1 MQSLPGG
8 VPALPRVKL
17 SELVATLS
25 LVADLGMGRPVERV
39 LRQTVIA
46 LRLADIADAGDDVR
60 SATYYTSLLTWIGC
74 AADTS
79 DVAALFGDEAVLY
92 ADMHDDDLVGT
103 TLALFMLRHLGRGT
117 SPIHRLSLA
126 SRFVATAGRSVQR
139 VMVSHCQSASELAER
154 LGLGDV
160 VRLPL
165 TQAFERW
172 DGRGVPGAARA
183 HDLALAGRIV
193 QLADCIEAFHF
204 TRGNDAA
211 VEVARERRGTHFD
224 PDLVDQF
231 CIAHA
236 DVLAGINEI
245 SAWDEVIE
253 LDPRLAEELTDDGL
267 DRALEALGD
276 FADLKSPCRAGH
288 ARGVAATASAAAT
301 ALGMEPGVV
310 QLLRR
315 AALVHD
321 VGMIGVPSGVWDEP
335 KPWSMSQRERARTH
349 PYLLERM
356 LAHTPMLRR
365 IAQCAAQH
373 HERIDGSGYPHGLR
387 GDAIS
392 LPARILAVADVHQA
406 LGQPRPHRP
415 AFDVAQIAQILRDE
429 ARAGRLDGEAVNAI
443 LHAGGARVRRRAELP
458 GGLTKREAE
467 VLVSLA
473 RGRSNP
479 EIASELSISR
489 KTVSSHLEHIYAK
502 LGISTRTEAAL
513 FAMQHGF
520 TDLDAA
526 G

>member
-1 MQSLPGG
+1 MISGMQST
-8 VPALPRVKL
+8 PAVKL

-46 LRLADIADAGDDVR
+46 MRLADIAGAADEVR

-79 DVAALFGDEAVLY
+79 DIAGLFGDETALY
-92 ADMHDDDLVGT
+92 ADIYDDDLAGA
-103 TLALFMLRHLGRGT
+103 TLAFFMMRHLGRGT
-117 SPIHRLSLA
+117 STVHRLSLT
-126 SRFVATAGRSVQR
+126 SQFVATAGRSVQR
-139 VMVSHCQSASELAER
+139 AMVSHCQAAGEFAQR

-183 HDLALAGRIV
+183 QDLALAGRIV
-193 QLADCIEAFHF
+193 QLADCIEALHF
-204 TRGNDAA
+204 SGGSDAA
-211 VEVARERRGTHFD
+211 VGVARERRGTQFD

-231 CIAHA
+231 CLAHA
-236 DVLAGINEI
+236 DVLEGIDEI
-245 SAWDEVIE
+245 AAWDEVIV
-253 LDPRLAEELTDDGL
+253 LDPRLGVELSDEGL

-276 FADLKSPCRAGH
+276 FADLKSPCRTGH
-288 ARGVAATASAAAT
+288 ARGVAATATAAAT
-301 ALGMEPGVV
+301 ALGMEPTDV
-310 QLLRR
+310 QMLRR

-335 KPWSMSQRERARTH
+335 KPWSVSQRERARTH

-356 LAHTPMLRR
+356 LARTPLLTR
-365 IAQCAAQH
+365 IAHCASQH

-387 GDAIS
+387 GDALS

-406 LGQPRPHRP
+406 LGQPRPYRAALDP
-415 AFDVAQIAQILRDE
+415 TRIAETLRDE
-429 ARAGRLDGEAVNAI
+429 ARAGRLDGEVVNAV
-443 LHAGGARVRRRAELP
+443 LRAGGQRVRRRAELP
-458 GGLTKREAE
+458 GGLTKREAA

-479 EIASELSISR
+479 EIAHDLSISR

-520 TDLDAA
+520 TESEIGD
-526 G
+526 

>member
-1 MQSLPGG
+1 MQST
-8 VPALPRVKL
+8 PAVKL

-25 LVADLGMGRPVERV
+25 LVSDLGMGRPVERV

-46 LRLADIADAGDDVR
+46 MRLADIAGAGAEVR

-79 DVAALFGDEAVLY
+79 DLAELFGDETALY
-92 ADMHDDDLVGT
+92 ADTHDDDLAGA

-117 SPIHRLSLA
+117 SPVHRLSLA
-126 SRFVATAGRSVQR
+126 SQFLATAGRSVQR
-139 VMVSHCQSASELAER
+139 VMVSHCQSASEFAGR

-160 VRLPL
+160 VCVPL

-172 DGRGVPGAARA
+172 DGRGVPGTARA

-204 TRGNDAA
+204 SRGNDAA
-211 VEVARERRGTHFD
+211 VAVARERRGTHFD
-224 PDLVDQF
+224 PDLVDHF
-231 CIAHA
+231 CLAHA
-236 DVLAGINEI
+236 DVLAGIDEI
-245 SAWDEVIE
+245 SAWDEVIA
-253 LDPRLAEELTDDGL
+253 LDPQLGVELTDDGL

-276 FADLKSPCRAGH
+276 FSDLKSPLRTGH
-288 ARGVAATASAAAT
+288 ARGVATTAAAAAT
-301 ALGMEPGVV
+301 ALGMDPADVRM
-310 QLLRR
+310 LRR
-315 AALVHD
+315 AAWVHD

-335 KPWSMSQRERARTH
+335 KQWSISQRERARTH

-356 LAHTPMLRR
+356 LAHTPLLQQ
-365 IAQCAAQH
+365 IAHCAAQH

-415 AFDVAQIAQILRDE
+415 ALDPAQITETLRDE
-429 ARAGRLDGEAVNAI
+429 ARAGRLDGEVVNAV
-443 LHAGGARVRRRAELP
+443 LNAGGQRVRRRAELP
-458 GGLTKREAE
+458 GGLTKREVD

-479 EIASELSISR
+479 EIAEDLSISR

-520 TDLDAA
+520 TEAGAA
-526 G
+526 D